1 MIRELKRVS
10 LVVATMFI
18 ALFISASLIQAVDSE
33 ALAEDPRNVRS
44 LYEGYKTLRGPILV
58 DGKPIASS
66 AEADDAY
73 KYLRVYEDPMYSSVT
88 GYFSVYRGATG
99 VEAALN
105 SYLSGQSS
113 SQFFEKFNAVLSG
126 NPVSGAAV
134 ELTIDPVMQQA
145 AWDAL
150 GDLQGSVV
158 VLDPVTGNILAMVS
172 KSSFDANELA
182 GHDNQVVADNY
193 ARLEA
198 DPTNPLINKAISGDL
213 YHPGS
218 VFKLVVAAAAL
229 ESGLYTNDSTLQNPV
244 SIQLPGSTSEVF
256 NSTQRACGSGGPTV
270 SLIKA
275 LSLSC
280 NIPFVEIGLGLGQ
293 DRLRAQAEL
302 FGFGKELRIPMMVT
316 PSFFPPVLDE
326 AQLALSSFG
335 QYDVRVTPLQMAMI
349 SSAIANGG
357 VLMKPNLI
365 ESVISPNLSVIDAP
379 KPQVFSQPITAATA
393 ESIKLMMIDSVLN
406 GVASNA
412 EITDMEVAG
421 KTGTAE
427 NGEGIRPTLW
437 FTGFAPATNPR
448 FVIAVVIED
457 GGGRDSGYGGN
468 ATAAPVA
475 REFFRVVLGK

>member
-1 MIRELKRVS
+1 MIKELKRVS

-18 ALFISASLIQAVDSE
+18 SLFISASLIQAVDSE
-33 ALAEDPRNVRS
+33 TLAEDPRNVRS
-44 LYEGYKTLRGPILV
+44 LYEAYKTLRGPILV

-66 AEADDAY
+66 VESNNAY
-73 KYLRVYEDPMYSSVT
+73 KYLRVYEDPMYSAVT
-88 GYFSVYRGATG
+88 GYFSVFRGATG

-158 VLDPVTGNILAMVS
+158 VIDPVTGNILAMVS
-172 KSSFDANELA
+172 KSGFDANELA
-182 GHDNQVVADNY
+182 GHENQVVADNY

-198 DPTNPLINKAISGDL
+198 DPNNPLINKAISGDM

-229 ESGLYTNDSTLQNPV
+229 ESGLYTNDSTFQNPV

-256 NSTQRACGSGGPTV
+256 NSTQRACGGGDTV
-270 SLIKA
+270 SLIRA
-275 LSLSC
+275 MSLSC
-280 NIPFVEIGLGLGQ
+280 NIPFVELGLDLGQ

-316 PSFFPPVLDE
+316 PSFFPPVLDD

-349 SSAIANGG
+349 SASIANGG
-357 VLMKPNLI
+357 ILMKPNLI

-379 KPQVFSQPITAATA
+379 KPQVFSQPMTAATA
-393 ESIKLMMIDSVLN
+393 ESIKLMMIDSVNN

-412 EITDMEVAG
+412 KIADVELAG

-427 NGEGIRPTLW
+427 NGEGVRPTLW
-437 FTGFAPATNPR
+437 FTGFAPGDNPR
-448 FVIAVVIED
+448 FAIAVVIED
-457 GGGRDSGYGGN
+457 GGGRDSGSGGN